1 MRGLRSKARAT
12 TCALAVG
19 VLAMAMT
26 ACGGAL
32 GGGDDEGGG
41 GGKTKKVAVLLYSQ
55 GFEFM
60 VALGDGI
67 EQEAERRGIDVTVLD
82 AQEDS
87 ANQIQQIEDQLAK
100 GVDGIV
106 LSPNNSEELV
116 PGVKKINDAGVPVV
130 TVDSLV
136 AGGKVDS
143 AVAYDN
149 VKAGQMGAKAL
160 GDLMKGKGTAFEYEG
175 RQGAFHA
182 IRRGKGFK
190 EGMKAFPGIN
200 VISRDSDWTADKA
213 LSLTVDNLTSN
224 KSISGLFSHND
235 EMVRGIVSG
244 LKQTGHT
251 AKAGQ
256 PGHIPVV
263 GVDGTP
269 LALERIRAG
278 TQDATV
284 NQDPYV
290 MGALALKTLD
300 KILSDQAVPKQ
311 QLTPPSMITKE
322 KVDHPKLWG
331 NRFKGVN

>member
-1 MRGLRSKARAT
+1 MRYPLRTARAAA
-12 TCALAVG
+12 CLLALGLTIA
-19 VLAMAMT
+19 LS

-32 GGGDDEGGG
+32 SGGGNDGGG
-41 GGKTKKVAVLLYSQ
+41 AKHKKVAVLLYSQ

-67 EQEAERRGIDVTVLD
+67 KQEAKRRGIDVTVLD

-87 ANQIQQIEDQLAK
+87 TNQVQQIEDQLAK

-130 TVDSLV
+130 TVDSIV
-136 AGGKVDS
+136 AGGKVNS

-160 GDLMKGKGTAFEYEG
+160 AKLMHGKGTAFEYEG

-182 IRRGKGFK
+182 VRRGTGFK
-190 EGMKAFPGIN
+190 EGMKAFPGIK
-200 VISRDSDWTADKA
+200 VISRDSDWTADRA

-224 KSISGLFSHND
+224 KSINGLFSHND
-235 EMVRGIVSG
+235 EMVRGVVSG

-269 LALERIRAG
+269 LALQRIRAG

-290 MGALALKTLD
+290 MGALGLETLD
-300 KILSDQAVPKQ
+300 LILNDKQVPKQ
-311 QLTPPSMITKE
+311 QLTPPSMITKAN
-322 KVDHPKLWG
+322 VDDPKLWG
-331 NRFKGVN
+331 NRFEGLK

>member
-1 MRGLRSKARAT
+1 MRDRFKTVRAAA
-12 TCALAVG
+12 CLLALT
-19 VLAMAMT
+19 LSLT

-32 GGGDDEGGG
+32 SGGGDDGGSD
-41 GGKTKKVAVLLYSQ
+41 KQKKVAVLLYSQ

-67 EQEAERRGIDVTVLD
+67 KQEAKRHGIEVTVLD

-100 GVDGIV
+100 GVDGII
-106 LSPNNSEELV
+106 LSPNNSEELL
-116 PGVKKINDAGVPVV
+116 PGVKKINDADVPVV

-136 AGGKVDS
+136 AGGKVNS
-143 AVAYDN
+143 AIAYDN
-149 VKAGQMGAKAL
+149 VQAGEMGAKAL
-160 GDLMKGKGTAFEYEG
+160 ADLMQDKGTAFEYEG

-190 EGMKAFPGIN
+190 DGMKAFPDVE
-200 VISRDSDWTADKA
+200 VISRDSDWTAEKA

-251 AKAGQ
+251 ATAGQ

-269 LALERIRAG
+269 LALQRIRSG

-290 MGALALKTLD
+290 MGALAVKTLD
-300 KILSDQAVPKQ
+300 QVFNGETVPRE
-311 QLTPPSMITKE
+311 QLTPPSMITKDN
-322 KVDHPKLWG
+322 VDDPKLWG
-331 NRFKGVN
+331 NRFKGID

>member
-1 MRGLRSKARAT
+1 MRDRFKTVRAAACLLALGLMLS
-12 TCALAVG
+12 L
-19 VLAMAMT
+19 T

-32 GGGDDEGGG
+32 SGGGDDGGS
-41 GGKTKKVAVLLYSQ
+41 GKHKKVAVLLYSQ

-67 EQEAERRGIDVTVLD
+67 KQEAKRHGIDVTVLD

-100 GVDGIV
+100 GVDGII

-136 AGGKVDS
+136 AGGKVNS

-149 VKAGQMGAKAL
+149 VKAGEMGAKAL

-190 EGMKAFPGIN
+190 EGMKAFPDIK

-251 AKAGQ
+251 AKAGE

-269 LALERIRAG
+269 LALQRIRSG

-300 KILSDQAVPKQ
+300 RIFNDQKVPSE
-311 QLTPPSMITKE
+311 QLTPPSMITKDN
-322 KVDHPKLWG
+322 VDDPKLWG
-331 NRFKGVN
+331 NRFKGLD